1 MRKKTSKFQK
11 KKLLAEFT
19 GATQTSSPV
28 RKINVSTDS
37 LTTGKKKIPSFVN
50 AWCDLVKK

>member
-1 MRKKTSKFQK
+1 MRKKNVEIPE